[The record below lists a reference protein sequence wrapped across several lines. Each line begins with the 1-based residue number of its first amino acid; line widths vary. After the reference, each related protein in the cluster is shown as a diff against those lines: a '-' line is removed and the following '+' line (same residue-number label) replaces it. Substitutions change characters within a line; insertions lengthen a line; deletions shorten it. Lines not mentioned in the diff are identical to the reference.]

1 MIICFYNYC
10 YYSNYYNFYCSD
22 RNVDVAE
29 DGLNGTYVQNATHK
43 RVTDAAECTSLFRQ
57 GWANRTKSQ
66 TDFESR
72 ATVFFTL
79 DITMVRNPGWP
90 IIILDK
96 LSIGQ
101 QCSIHYYYLHQVE
114 IYPGLYHSI

>member
-10 YYSNYYNFYCSD
+10 YCYNYYNFYCSD

-29 DGLNGTYVQNATHK
+29 DGLNGAYVQNATHK

-79 DITMVRNPGWP
+79 DITMVRNFGRPV
-90 IIILDK
+90 
-96 LSIGQ
+96 SIGQ
-101 QCSIHYYYLHQVE
+101 QCSIHCYHLHQVE
-114 IYPGLYHSI
+114 I